1 MRLTVSVQKKLG
13 QFQFAADFDLTG
25 RRVGLFG
32 PSGSGKSTLMHLL
45 AGLLRP
51 DRGVIRLDDTVL
63 FDSTHGINLAPEQR
77 RVGVVFQ
84 HSLLFPH
91 LSVRRN
97 LLYGWRRTAEAER
110 RIEPGAIIEALH
122 LGHLLD
128 RGVNLLSGGERQ
140 RVALGRTILACPR
153 LILLDE
159 PLSGLDEELKLQI
172 MPYLNTV
179 VSRFAMPLVFIS
191 HSLLEMRLMTEQVLV
206 VAEGQVTRQLAT
218 EDLAQSAWAA
228 PRQGY
233 VNLLRLGWPEGQGDL
248 FRYRWGDVHLILTE
262 PADNDENV
270 FELDSREI
278 LLCKHHPEATSARNL
293 LPCTVRQL
301 VTGGNRVRVE
311 LQCGAETLIAQI
323 VPEAMRELELAAGRA
338 VVAVIKASA
347 FRRLL

>member
-51 DRGVIRLDDTVL
+51 DRGSIRLDDTVL
-63 FDSTHGINLAPEQR
+63 FDSARGIDLAPEQR

-97 LLYGWRRTAEAER
+97 LLYGWRRTPEAER
-110 RIEPGAIIEALH
+110 RIDPEAIIEVLH

-140 RVALGRTILACPR
+140 RVALGRTILTCPR

-206 VAEGQVTRQLAT
+206 VAEGQVTHQMFT
-218 EDLAQSAWAA
+218 EELAQSAWAT

-233 VNLLRLGWPEGQGDL
+233 VNLLRLGRPEEQGDL
-248 FRYRWGDVHLILTE
+248 WRYQWGDVQLVLTE
-262 PADNDENV
+262 QADNDENI
-270 FELDSREI
+270 FELDAREI
-278 LLCKHHPEATSARNL
+278 LLFKRHPEATSARNL

-301 VTGGNRVRVE
+301 LRVGNRVRVE
-311 LQCGAETLIAQI
+311 LQCGTETLIAQI
-323 VPEAMRELELAAGRA
+323 VPESMRALELAAGRS